1 MKFAKNLALKNMK
14 RKPGRTAALILLA
27 AFLAFTVV
35 GGSLVIMSLQNGLTS
50 YEARLG
56 ADIIIVPN
64 QARSHGSIES
74 ILLQGIPGYFYM
86 DDSILEKAR
95 NTEGVEIATPQFYLA
110 SASAGC
116 CSVSVQ
122 VIGFDPETDFT
133 IRPWIQKNFSG
144 EVGDGDLIVGSAINV
159 PATKKLT
166 FYNVECNVAGQLERT
181 GTGLDNA
188 VYANMNTIR
197 QMMES
202 SVLLGFDYFSDV
214 SAEHAISSVMIKVMD
229 GYDIDQVTGDLN
241 IHLRRVEATQA
252 KTMISD
258 IASGLTSVSRVVGGL
273 TVMIWILAIVILI
286 VAFAMIVNERKK
298 EFGVLRVAGAS
309 QKMLSRLLLAES
321 GLISL
326 IGALAGA
333 GTAAL
338 VILPFLGMIRES
350 LNLPM
355 LLPSVPVILLLAV
368 GAVVLTAFAGALTS
382 AVSARKIT
390 RADAG
395 LILREDA

>member
-1 MKFAKNLALKNMK
+1 MKFANNLAWKNMK
-14 RKPGRTAALILLA
+14 RKPGRTIALILLA
-27 AFLAFTVV
+27 AFLAFSVF
-35 GGSLVIMSLQNGLTS
+35 GGSLVVMSLQNGLTS

-56 ADIIIVPN
+56 ADIIVVPN

-86 DDSILEKAR
+86 DDSVLEKAR

-110 SASAGC
+110 SASSGC

-159 PATKKLT
+159 PANKKLT

-368 GAVVLTAFAGALTS
+368 GAVVLTAFAGALTG

>member
-27 AFLAFTVV
+27 AFLAFSVF

-159 PATKKLT
+159 PANRKLT

-197 QMMES
+197 KMMES

-214 SAEHAISSVMIKVMD
+214 KAEHAISSVMVKVMD

-241 IHLRRVEATQA
+241 IHLRRAEATQA

-258 IASGLTSVSRVVGGL
+258 IASGLTGVSGVVGGL

-286 VAFAMIVNERKK
+286 VVFAMIVNERKK

-326 IGALAGA
+326 IGALIGA
-333 GTAAL
+333 GLAAL
-338 VILPFLGMIRES
+338 IILPFLGMIRES
-350 LNLPM
+350 LKLPM
-355 LLPSVPVILLLAV
+355 LLPSVPVILALLAGSIV
-368 GAVVLTAFAGALTS
+368 ISTAAGSLTS

-390 RADAG
+390 RTDAG
-395 LILREDA
+395 LILREDT

>member
-27 AFLAFTVV
+27 AFLAFSVF

-159 PATKKLT
+159 PANRKLT

-197 QMMES
+197 KMMES

-214 SAEHAISSVMIKVMD
+214 KAEHAISSVMVKVMD

-258 IASGLTSVSRVVGGL
+258 IASGLTGVSGVVGGL

-286 VAFAMIVNERKK
+286 VVFAMIVNERKK

-326 IGALAGA
+326 IGALIGA
-333 GTAAL
+333 GLAAL
-338 VILPFLGMIRES
+338 IILPFLGMIRES
-350 LNLPM
+350 LKLPM
-355 LLPSVPVILLLAV
+355 LLPSVPVILALLAGSIV
-368 GAVVLTAFAGALTS
+368 ISTAAGSLTS

-390 RADAG
+390 RTDAG
-395 LILREDA
+395 LILREDT

>member
-1 MKFAKNLALKNMK
+1 MKFANNLAWKNMK
-14 RKPGRTAALILLA
+14 RKPGRTIALILLA
-27 AFLAFTVV
+27 AFLAFSVF
-35 GGSLVIMSLQNGLTS
+35 GGSLVVMSLQNGLTS

-56 ADIIIVPN
+56 ADIIVVPN

-86 DDSILEKAR
+86 DDSVLEKAR

-110 SASAGC
+110 SASSGC

-159 PATKKLT
+159 PANKKLT

-382 AVSARKIT
+382 AVSTRKIT

>member
-1 MKFAKNLALKNMK
+1 MKFANNLAWKNMK
-14 RKPGRTAALILLA
+14 RKPGRTIALILLA
-27 AFLAFTVV
+27 AFLAFSVF
-35 GGSLVIMSLQNGLTS
+35 GGSLVVMSLQNGLTS

-56 ADIIIVPN
+56 ADIIVVPN

-86 DDSILEKAR
+86 DDSVLEKAR

-110 SASAGC
+110 SASSGC

-133 IRPWIQKNFSG
+133 IKPWIQKNYSG
-144 EVGDGDLIVGSAINV
+144 TIGDGDLLVGSAIAV
-159 PATKKLT
+159 PSNRKLT

-258 IASGLTSVSRVVGGL
+258 IASGLTSVSRVIGGL

-382 AVSARKIT
+382 AVSTRKIT

>member
-1 MKFAKNLALKNMK
+1 MKFANNLAWKNMK
-14 RKPGRTAALILLA
+14 RKPGRTIALILLA
-27 AFLAFTVV
+27 AFLAFSVF
-35 GGSLVIMSLQNGLTS
+35 GGSLVVMSLQNGLTS

-56 ADIIIVPN
+56 ADIIVVPN

-86 DDSILEKAR
+86 DDSVLEKAR

-110 SASAGC
+110 SASSGC

-159 PATKKLT
+159 PANKKLT

>member
-1 MKFAKNLALKNMK
+1 MKFANNLAWKNMK
-14 RKPGRTAALILLA
+14 RKPGRTIALILLA
-27 AFLAFTVV
+27 AFLAFSVF
-35 GGSLVIMSLQNGLTS
+35 GGSLVVMSLQNGLTS

-56 ADIIIVPN
+56 ADIIVVPN

-86 DDSILEKAR
+86 DDSVLEKAR

-110 SASAGC
+110 SASSGC

-159 PATKKLT
+159 PANKKLT

-309 QKMLSRLLLAES
+309 QKMLSWLLLAES

>member
-27 AFLAFTVV
+27 AFLAFSVF

-159 PATKKLT
+159 PANRKLT

-197 QMMES
+197 KMMES

-214 SAEHAISSVMIKVMD
+214 KAEHAISSVMVKVMD

-258 IASGLTSVSRVVGGL
+258 IASGLTGVSG
-273 TVMIWILAIVILI
+273 
-286 VAFAMIVNERKK
+286 VNERKK

-326 IGALAGA
+326 IGALIGA
-333 GTAAL
+333 GLAAL
-338 VILPFLGMIRES
+338 IILPFLGMIRES
-350 LNLPM
+350 LKLPM
-355 LLPSVPVILLLAV
+355 LLPSVPVILALLAGSIV
-368 GAVVLTAFAGALTS
+368 ISTAAGSLTS

-390 RADAG
+390 RTDAG